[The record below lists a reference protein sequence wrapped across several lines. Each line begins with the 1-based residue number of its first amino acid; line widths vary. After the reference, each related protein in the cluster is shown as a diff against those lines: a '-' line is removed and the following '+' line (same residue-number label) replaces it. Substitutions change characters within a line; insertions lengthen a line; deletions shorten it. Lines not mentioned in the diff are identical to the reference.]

1 MLKFKARNSNSTD
14 IELVRVSLTNPV
26 LVGNEGELAVASH
39 HCCPKDLGT
48 KAKLDGRLKEELQAI
63 PGEEDL
69 RRSSRI
75 LNALGH
81 AVRLK
86 IALLLLQRGHCVCEI
101 VQLTGK
107 RRNVVSYHLKMM
119 KRSEVV
125 NSGIEAG
132 WKYYTLTDKASEMLR
147 GLVDLRN
154 VHHSQETPAPG
165 R

>member
-1 MLKFKARNSNSTD
+1 MA
-14 IELVRVSLTNPV
+14 
-26 LVGNEGELAVASH
+26 GH

-48 KAKLDGRLKEELQAI
+48 KARLDGRLKEELQAI
-63 PGEEDL
+63 PREDDF
-69 RRSSRI
+69 RKSSRI
-75 LNALGH
+75 LHALGH
-81 AVRLK
+81 VLRLK
-86 IALLLLQRGHCVCEI
+86 IALLLLKRGHCVCEI

-107 RRNVVSYHLKMM
+107 RQNVVSYHLKMM
-119 KRSEVV
+119 RRSEIV

-154 VHHSQETPAPG
+154 VHHSQDTPTPA